1 MHPRLICLR
10 LTFIG
15 VLLSLAFP
23 LGLAPHPLGT
33 SVALSQTTTPS
44 DRKAEAER
52 LINASIKDFQQQQFS
67 TALEKLQAARILY
80 QQLDDKSGE
89 AIALL
94 GTGAVYSAL
103 GEQQKALAY
112 YNQALPLRKAVGDRS
127 GEANTLS
134 NIGVVYAD
142 LGEKQKA
149 LEYYNQALP
158 ILQAVSDRSG
168 EATTLD
174 NIGRV
179 YNALGEKQ
187 KALEY
192 YNQALPLRKAVGD
205 RSGEA
210 TTLHNIGRVYSAL
223 GEKQKAL
230 DYYYNQA
237 LPLRKTVGDR
247 GGEALTL
254 GNIASVLS
262 DQKQPALAIVF
273 YKQSVNITESL
284 RNDIKELPKETQQ
297 IYTQTIAYS
306 YRKLS
311 QLLLQ
316 QGRIMEAM
324 QVLDLLK
331 VQELQDFFKDVK
343 GNELTA
349 KGLELLPEEQQI
361 LAQLN
366 SPTIPDLN
374 IYLKSSNVNNAVQ
387 QLQQTAAAQNL
398 KLATYSDLQTRLQ
411 TLGTRTAL
419 FYPLLLPDRLE
430 LVLFTPNSPPIHHS
444 VPVSEKDLKQAI
456 TRFRLALQDRYD
468 SQVTTLAQQLYT
480 WLLKPLEAELKQ
492 ANIQTIIYAPDGQ
505 LRYVPL
511 AALHDGQQWAIEKY
525 QINYVT
531 AFSLT
536 SLKPES
542 AQLPRILAGAYTDA
556 GLTTVKVNQQ
566 PLQFGPIPAAISE
579 VQNLSKRFPE
589 TTVLLG
595 NAFNRQAIA
604 PARMNNYSII
614 HLATHGKLVDGSPE
628 DSFILLNNAEY
639 ITLREIK
646 NWQLPNVGLV
656 ILSACQTALGE
667 QLGSGIEVIGL
678 GYQLQVAQARAAIA
692 SLWEVDDGG
701 TQVLIDAFYGALKQ
715 GQVSKTAALQ
725 QAQISLITGKG
736 LTEGKGDPRAE
747 FVVKSKPGAKHRGM
761 ASLSHPY
768 YWAPFIL
775 IGNGL

>member
-1 MHPRLICLR
+1 M
-10 LTFIG
+10 
-15 VLLSLAFP
+15 
-23 LGLAPHPLGT
+23 
-33 SVALSQTTTPS
+33 
-44 DRKAEAER
+44 DR
-52 LINASIKDFQQQQFS
+52 
-67 TALEKLQAARILY
+67 
-80 QQLDDKSGE
+80 SGE
-89 AIALL
+89 AATLNNI
-94 GTGAVYSAL
+94 GTVYADL
-103 GEQQKALAY
+103 GEKQKALPY
-112 YNQALPLRKAVGDRS
+112 FTQALPLYKAVMDRFGEAITLNNIGIAYDALGEKQKALPYFTQALPLYKAVGDRR
-127 GEANTLS
+127 GEAATLN
-134 NIGVVYAD
+134 NIGGVYSD

-149 LEYYNQALP
+149 LEYYNQSLP
-158 ILQAVSDRSG
+158 LRQAVGDRSG
-168 EATTLD
+168 EAVTLN

-179 YNALGEKQ
+179 YFDLEERQ
-187 KALEY
+187 KALAY
-192 YNQALPLRKAVGD
+192 YTQALPIFKAVGD

-210 TTLHNIGRVYSAL
+210 GTFNNIGFELA
-223 GEKQKAL
+223 Q
-230 DYYYNQA
+230 Q
-237 LPLRKTVGDR
+237 
-247 GGEALTL
+247 
-254 GNIASVLS
+254 
-262 DQKQPALAIVF
+262 QPTLAIVF
-273 YKQSVNITESL
+273 YKQSVNLTESL
-284 RNDIKELPKETQQ
+284 RNDIRELPKEIQQ
-297 IYTQTIAYS
+297 TYTQTVADR
-306 YRKLS
+306 YRKLAD
-311 QLLLQ
+311 LLLQ
-316 QGRIMEAM
+316 QGRIMEAL

-331 VQELQDFFKDVK
+331 VQELQDFLKDVK

-366 SPTIPDLN
+366 SPTISDLN
-374 IYLKSSNVNNAVQ
+374 IYLKSSAVNTAVQ

-398 KLATYSDLQTRLQ
+398 KLAAYSDLQTRLQ

-456 TRFRLALQDRYD
+456 SRFRLALQDRYD

-701 TQVLIDAFYGALKQ
+701 TQVLIDAFYGVLKQ

-736 LTEGKGDPRAE
+736 LKEGKGDPRAE
-747 FVVKSKPGAKHRGM
+747 FIVKSKPGAKNKGM